1 MPWDLAQVEAILH
14 SARTISAETV
24 RQWLESD
31 NPQIVAAGLRAAAE
45 HRERIVG
52 VVPADEICPKAL
64 SLFRRNFHEVLF
76 SSAAE
81 ARHEAGRSFC
91 AWFAAVSADDLFP
104 REALQ
109 DLKGLLAQTYRE
121 GNAALRQHVV
131 ADVLEP
137 LFESRRLAAY
147 FIDWQE
153 DPELREPF
161 AQALDWGQAFWP

>member
-1 MPWDLAQVEAILH
+1 MPWDLPQVEAVLR
-14 SARTISAETV
+14 SARTIPAESL
-24 RQWLESD
+24 REWIESD
-31 NPQIVAAGLRAAAE
+31 NPQIVAVGLRAAVE
-45 HRERIVG
+45 HRERIAG
-52 VVPADEICPKAL
+52 VVPVEEVCSKAL
-64 SLFRRNFHEVLF
+64 SHFRQNFHEVLPH
-76 SSAAE
+76 SAAE
-81 ARHEAGRSFC
+81 ARHESGRSFC
-91 AWFAAVSADDLFP
+91 SWFAAVSADDSFP
-104 REALQ
+104 REALL

>member
-1 MPWDLAQVEAILH
+1 MPWDLSQVEAILR
-14 SARTISAETV
+14 SARTIPAESV
-24 RQWLESD
+24 REWLESD
-31 NPQIVAAGLRAAAE
+31 DAQIVAVGLRAAAE
-45 HRERIVG
+45 HRERIADS
-52 VVPADEICPKAL
+52 VPVEEICSKAL
-64 SLFRRNFHEVLF
+64 SHFRRNFHKVF
-76 SSAAE
+76 PHSAAE

-91 AWFAAVSADDLFP
+91 SWFAAVSADDSFP

-121 GNAALRQHVV
+121 GDVALRQHVV

-147 FIDWQE
+147 FLDWQE
-153 DPELREPF
+153 DPDLREPF

>member
-1 MPWDLAQVEAILH
+1 MSWDLPQVEAILY
-14 SARTISAETV
+14 SARTIPAESV
-24 RQWLESD
+24 REWLESD
-31 NPQIVAAGLRAAAE
+31 NPQIVTAGLRAAAE
-45 HRERIVG
+45 HRDRIAG
-52 VVPADEICPKAL
+52 VVPVEEMCLKAL
-64 SLFRRNFHEVLF
+64 SYFRRNFPEVL
-76 SSAAE
+76 SYSTAE

-91 AWFAAVSADDLFP
+91 AWFAAVSADDSFP

-131 ADVLEP
+131 VDVLEP